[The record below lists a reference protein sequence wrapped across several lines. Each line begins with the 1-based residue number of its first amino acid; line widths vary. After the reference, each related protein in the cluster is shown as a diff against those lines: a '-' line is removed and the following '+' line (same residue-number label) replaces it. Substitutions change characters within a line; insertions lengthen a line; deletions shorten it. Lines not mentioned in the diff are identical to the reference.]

1 MSGIHMYWSIGHAVA
16 MVTPIKRTDPD
27 GYHWMPMAKIKRET
41 MLAQLS
47 RSEGQPCLS
56 YEEARDLAKSWART
70 LNKIYGEAK
79 HDPHA

>member
-1 MSGIHMYWSIGHAVA
+1 MSIKTNNESAMSWKIGQALATVK
-16 MVTPIKRTDPD
+16 PERRREG

-56 YEEARDLAKSWART
+56 YEEARDMAKSWARA
-70 LNKIYGEAK
+70 LNKIYGEG
-79 HDPHA
+79 